1 MLCGLF
7 NFLFNQTHTKREEES
22 GRKEYRGIIEEV
34 SELALDQ
41 SYSNFE
47 EDDSEEVFENN
58 EKKRINSYLVKT
70 MDGFEFELNCSLD
83 EYEEIK
89 DILSPR
95 KLVQVIYFW
104 PEELEYPYATEVHP
118 LIQNDFEIMTWREV
132 LDSHDFEYDTPI
144 KVSKNGPLR
153 LEFLKDPQTYIVA

>member
-83 EYEEIK
+83 EYEEI
-89 DILSPR
+89 
-95 KLVQVIYFW
+95 
-104 PEELEYPYATEVHP
+104 
-118 LIQNDFEIMTWREV
+118 
-132 LDSHDFEYDTPI
+132 
-144 KVSKNGPLR
+144 
-153 LEFLKDPQTYIVA
+153 